1 MKKNLLIILGAAA
14 GLIVV
19 ASAGIYAYNANSGEK
34 AACTS

>member
-1 MKKNLLIILGAAA
+1 MKKNLLIILGAIA

-19 ASAGIYAYNANSGEK
+19 ASAGIYAYNNSVEK